1 MSSRIE
7 DYGLIG
13 DLRTGALVAKN
24 GSIDWLCLPRFDSG
38 ACFAA
43 LLGAPEHGR
52 WLVAPAKSA
61 KQINRRY
68 RKDTLILETE
78 FETDQG
84 AVRVTD
90 FMPPHQPSSHVIR
103 IIEGLHGTVDMHMEL
118 ILRFDYGKL
127 APWVTRL
134 DDGALRAVAGP
145 NMVILR
151 TSAEVAGKDLTT
163 VSDFTVTEGQSE
175 WFMLSYFPSHL
186 PIPKPLSPE
195 KSLEQTNDFWSQ
207 WTAKCTYQGA
217 YEEAVKRSLITLK
230 ALTYWPTGGIAAAVT
245 TSLPEKIGGVRN
257 WDYRY
262 CWLRDAS
269 LTLRVFQDAGYDD
282 EAQDWRDWLVRAAAG
297 SPDQV
302 QIMYGLAGESFL
314 KEWELDWLPGYE
326 SSKPVRLGNA
336 AIDQL
341 QLDVYGELSGVM
353 YHARKGQMS
362 EHEHGIELEWAL
374 LDHLEKIWRDPDEGI
389 WEVRGSRNQFTHS
402 KVMAWYAFDSAI
414 KSCEQFGL
422 KGPVDRWRAVR
433 DEIHAEVCRDGF
445 NPAMGSF
452 VQFYGS
458 DNVDASLLAIPKVGF
473 LPIDDARVQGTI
485 RAIERDLIRGGFVL
499 RYDTHQTDDG
509 LPPGEGVFLPCSFWL
524 AGAFAL
530 SGRLDESKTLF
541 ERILALRNDL
551 GLLSEEYDPVAKRL
565 LGNFP
570 QAFSHVSLLNAA
582 FVLTSLER
590 NSNADRA
597 DSTAARLSPNLKSQI

>member
-1 MSSRIE
+1 MASRIE

-13 DLRTGALVAKN
+13 DLQTCALVGKD
-24 GSIDWLCLPRFDSG
+24 GSIDWMCLPRFDSG
-38 ACFAA
+38 ACLAA

-52 WLVAPAKSA
+52 WIIAPAKPA
-61 KQINRRY
+61 KQTMRRY

-84 AVRVTD
+84 AVLVTD

-103 IIEGLHGTVDMHMEL
+103 MIQGLRGSVDMHMEL

-151 TSAEVAGKDLTT
+151 SSADVSGKDMTT
-163 VSDFTVTEGQSE
+163 VSDFTVSADETE

-186 PIPKPLSPE
+186 PIPKALSAE
-195 KSLEQTNDFWSQ
+195 KSLEQTNAFWTQ
-207 WTAKCTYQGA
+207 WTAKCTYQGP

-230 ALTYWPTGGIAAAVT
+230 ALTYWPTGGITAAAT

-257 WDYRY
+257 WDYRC

-269 LTLRVFQDAGYDD
+269 LTLQVLQAAGYDE
-282 EAQDWRDWLVRAAAG
+282 EAEDWRDWLVRAAGG

-302 QIMYGLAGESFL
+302 QVMYGMAGEAFL
-314 KEWELDWLPGYE
+314 REWELDWLPGYE
-326 SSKPVRLGNA
+326 ASKPVRIGNA
-336 AIDQL
+336 AVDQL
-341 QLDVYGELSGVM
+341 QLDVYGELAGVM
-353 YHARKGQMS
+353 YHARKGEMS
-362 EHEHGIELEWAL
+362 EHEHGIKLEWAL
-374 LDHLEKIWRDPDEGI
+374 LAHLEKIWHDPDEGI

-414 KSCEQFGL
+414 KSSEQFGL
-422 KGPVDRWRAVR
+422 NGPVDRWRAAR

-473 LPIDDARVQGTI
+473 LPVTDARVQGTI
-485 RAIERDLIRGGFVL
+485 HAIERDLLRDGFVL
-499 RYDTHQTDDG
+499 RYDTRGINDG

-524 AGAFAL
+524 ADAYAL
-530 SGRLDESKTLF
+530 AGRVDEAKALF
-541 ERILALRNDL
+541 ERLLELRSDL
-551 GLLSEEYDPVAKRL
+551 GLLSEEYDPPSNRQV
-565 LGNFP
+565 GNFP
-570 QAFSHVSLLNAA
+570 QAFSHVALLNTA
-582 FVLTSLER
+582 FTLSRLER
-590 NSNADRA
+590 DG
-597 DSTAARLSPNLKSQI
+597 KI

>member
-1 MSSRIE
+1 MPSRIE

-13 DLRTGALVAKN
+13 DLRTGALVGKD
-24 GSIDWLCLPRFDSG
+24 GSIDWMCLPRFDSG

-52 WLVAPAKSA
+52 WIVAPTNPAKEI
-61 KQINRRY
+61 KRRY
-68 RKDTLILETE
+68 RKDTLILETD
-78 FETDQG
+78 FETERG
-84 AVRVTD
+84 SVRVTD

-103 IIEGLHGTVDMHMEL
+103 MIEGLRGTVDVHMEL

-151 TSAEVAGKDLTT
+151 SSADVSGKDLTT
-163 VSDFTVTEGQSE
+163 VSDFPVSAGQTE

-186 PIPKPLSPE
+186 PIPKALNVE
-195 KSLEQTNDFWSQ
+195 KLLEQTNAFWTQ
-207 WTAKCTYQGA
+207 WTAKCTYEGP

-230 ALTYWPTGGIAAAVT
+230 ALTYWPTGGITAAAT

-257 WDYRY
+257 WDYRC

-269 LTLRVFQDAGYDD
+269 LALRVLQAAGYHE
-282 EAQDWRDWLVRAAAG
+282 EAEDWRDWLVRAAAG

-302 QIMYGLAGESFL
+302 QVMYGMAGESFL

-326 SSKPVRLGNA
+326 GSKPVRIGNA
-336 AIDQL
+336 AVEQL

-353 YHARKGQMS
+353 YHARNGEMS
-362 EHEHGIELEWAL
+362 EHEQGIELEWAL
-374 LDHLEKIWRDPDEGI
+374 LEHLEKIWREPDEGI
-389 WEVRGSRNQFTHS
+389 WEVRGSRNQFIHS

-414 KSCEQFGL
+414 KSAEQFGL
-422 KGPVDRWRAVR
+422 NGPVDRWRAVR

-445 NPAMGSF
+445 NPVAGTF

-458 DNVDASLLAIPKVGF
+458 DNVDASLLAIPKTGF
-473 LPIDDARVQGTI
+473 LPIDDPRVQGTI
-485 RAIERDLIRGGFVL
+485 RAIERDLIRDGFVM

-524 AGAFAL
+524 AGAYAL
-530 SGRLDESKTLF
+530 SGRLDDAKTLF

-551 GLLSEEYDPVAKRL
+551 GLLSEEYDPAAKRM

-570 QAFSHVSLLNAA
+570 QAFSHVSLLDAA
-582 FVLTSLER
+582 FLLTRLECEHGVQ
-590 NSNADRA
+590 SQ
-597 DSTAARLSPNLKSQI
+597 SIARDHVDKP